1 MDIAKYIVEFGL
13 TGLDDG
19 YDVQELGNR
28 HQGYLSGI
36 TQLKMSAS
44 SNVKETVGFI
54 SLELRRDGEREK
66 YKYWRHQCKC
76 CS

>member
-28 HQGYLSGI
+28 HQRYLSGI

-54 SLELRRDGEREK
+54 SLELRRGSEREK